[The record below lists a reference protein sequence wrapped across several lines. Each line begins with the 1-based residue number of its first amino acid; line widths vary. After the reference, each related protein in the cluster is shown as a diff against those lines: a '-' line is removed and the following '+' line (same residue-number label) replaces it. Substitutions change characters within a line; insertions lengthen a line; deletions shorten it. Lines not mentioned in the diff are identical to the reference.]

1 MKINFLGFLV
11 ALLMTSVLAFGQT
24 KDRWQ
29 QAIEY
34 EIEID
39 MDVETHRFEGK
50 QKAVYTNNS
59 PDELKKV
66 FYHLYFNAFQPNS
79 MMDVRSRTIK
89 DPDRRVGDRIS
100 KLSEDQIGY
109 QKIKSLKQN
118 GKKVDY
124 EIVGTIL
131 EVDLN
136 KPIKAGETVTFEM
149 EFEAQV
155 PEQIR
160 RTGRNNA
167 EGISYSMAQWYPK
180 MAEYDYQGW
189 HSNPYVGR
197 EFHGIWADFDVKI
210 TIDKDF
216 VLGGTGYVQN
226 PNEVGHGYQED
237 GVKPGKGKN
246 GKHTWHFKAPKVI
259 DFMWAADP
267 DFTHVRAQVPDGP
280 ELHFLY
286 QMNEQ
291 TKENWEKL
299 PEYTVKA
306 FEYMNKT
313 FGKYPYDQFS
323 VIQGGDGGMEYP
335 MSTLITGER
344 SLGSLVGVTVHE
356 MFHSWYQGVLATNE
370 SLYEWMDE
378 GFTSFGSSETMNVIM
393 DQGQE
398 NPQSGNYRGYF
409 ALAESGYEEP
419 MSTHAD
425 HYNTNFAY
433 GRAAYSKGATFLG
446 QLRYIVGEDV
456 FYPAMRTYFEEWKFK
471 HPNDND
477 FIRVMEKASGL
488 ELDWYKEYW
497 VYSTKQI
504 DYGFESVLEKD
515 GKTYVTLEKV
525 GEMPMP
531 IEVTV
536 TYNDGKKELIYIPLR
551 IMRGDK
557 AFESDDNATVLA
569 DWPWVFPTYTFELN
583 QPAANIK
590 SMVID
595 EKEGMADVARENNVF
610 DVEKHLKPTF
620 ED

>member
-1 MKINFLGFLV
+1 MKIKLLGF
-11 ALLMTSVLAFGQT
+11 VLAMLMSSVVVFGQT
-24 KDRWQ
+24 DRWQ
-29 QAIEY
+29 QAIKY
-34 EIEID
+34 EMEID
-39 MDVETHRFEGK
+39 MDVETHQFQGK
-50 QKAVYTNNS
+50 QKAEYTNNS
-59 PDELKKV
+59 PDQLNKV

-100 KLSEDQIGY
+100 KLSEEEIGY
-109 QKIKSLKQN
+109 QKIKSLKQD
-118 GKKVDY
+118 GKKVDF
-124 EIVGTIL
+124 EVVGTIL

-136 KPIKAGETVTFEM
+136 KPINPGETSTFEM

-155 PEQIR
+155 PLQIR
-160 RTGRNNA
+160 RTGRDNA

-189 HSNPYVGR
+189 HSNPYIGR
-197 EFHGIWADFDVKI
+197 EFHGIWGDFDVKI

-216 VLGGTGYVQN
+216 ILGGTGYVQN
-226 PNEVGHGYQED
+226 PNEVGHGYQEE
-237 GVKPGKGKN
+237 GVKPGKGNN
-246 GKHTWHFKAPKVI
+246 GKKTWHFKAPKVI

-267 DFTHVRAQVPDGP
+267 DFTHVKAQVPNGP

-286 QMNEQ
+286 QMNDA

-299 PEYTVKA
+299 PKYTIKA
-306 FEYMNKT
+306 FEYANKT
-313 FGKYPYDQFS
+313 FGKYPYDQYS

-335 MSTLITGER
+335 MATLITGER

-370 SLYEWMDE
+370 ALYEWMDE

-393 DQGQE
+393 EQGQE
-398 NPQSGNYRGYF
+398 NPQSGNYRGYY

-425 HYNTNFAY
+425 HYVTNFAY

-446 QLRYIVGEDV
+446 QLRYIMGEEV

-497 VYSTKQI
+497 VYSVKQI
-504 DYGFESVLEKD
+504 DYGIKSVLEKD
-515 GKTYVTLEKV
+515 GKSFVTLEKV

-531 IEVTV
+531 LEVSV
-536 TYNDGKKELIYIPLR
+536 TYNDGSTEMVYIPLR
-551 IMRGDK
+551 IMRGEKSFGKDTDVK
-557 AFESDDNATVLA
+557 VLS
-569 DWPWVFPTYTFELN
+569 DWPWVFPTYTFELD
-583 QPAANIK
+583 QPVSNIK

-595 EKEGMADVARENNVF
+595 EKEGMADVNRENNTF
-610 DVEKHLKPTF
+610 DAEKHLKATF
-620 ED
+620 EE

>member
-1 MKINFLGFLV
+1 MKIKLLGFLM
-11 ALLMTSVLAFGQT
+11 ASLLSTIVLGQT

-29 QAIEY
+29 QAIKY
-34 EIEID
+34 EMEID

-59 PDELKKV
+59 PDELNKV
-66 FYHLYFNAFQPNS
+66 FYHLYLNAFQPNS

-109 QKIKSLKQN
+109 QKILSLKQN

-124 EIVGTIL
+124 EVVGTIL

-136 KPIKAGETVTFEM
+136 RPIKSGETVTFEM

-180 MAEYDYQGW
+180 MSEYDYQGW
-189 HSNPYVGR
+189 HSNPYIGR
-197 EFHGIWADFDVKI
+197 EFHGVWADFDVKI

-216 VLGGTGYVQN
+216 VLGGTGYIQN
-226 PNEVGHGYQED
+226 PNEVGHGYQAD

-246 GKHTWHFKAPKVI
+246 GKLTWHFKAPQVI

-267 DFTHVRAQVPDGP
+267 DYTHVKAQVPDGP

-286 QMNEQ
+286 QKNEK
-291 TKENWEKL
+291 TEENWEKL

-313 FGKYPYDQFS
+313 FGKYPYKQYS

-356 MFHSWYQGVLATNE
+356 MFHSWYQGVLASNE

-393 DQGQE
+393 EQGQE
-398 NPQSGNYRGYF
+398 NPQSGNYRGYY

-425 HYNTNFAY
+425 HYVTNFAY

-446 QLRYIVGEDV
+446 QLRNIMGEDI
-456 FYPAMRTYFEEWKFK
+456 FYPAMRTYFNEWKFK

-488 ELDWYKEYW
+488 ELDWFKEYW

-504 DYGFESVLEKD
+504 DYGIKSVMEKD
-515 GKTYVTLEKV
+515 GKTFVTLEKK

-531 IEVTV
+531 LEVTV
-536 TYNDGKKELIYIPLR
+536 TYNDGKSELIYIPLR
-551 IMRGDK
+551 IMRGEK
-557 AFESDDNATVLA
+557 SFKSDASAKVMA

-583 QPAANIK
+583 QSASNIK
-590 SMVID
+590 KMVID
-595 EKEGMADVARENNVF
+595 ENEVMADVDRENNVF
-610 DVEKHLKPTF
+610 DAEKHLKSTF
-620 ED
+620 DK

>member
-1 MKINFLGFLV
+1 MKIKLLGF
-11 ALLMTSVLAFGQT
+11 VLAMLMSSVVVFGQT
-24 KDRWQ
+24 DRWQ
-29 QAIEY
+29 QAIKY
-34 EIEID
+34 EMEID
-39 MDVETHRFEGK
+39 MDVETHQFQGK
-50 QKAVYTNNS
+50 QKAEYTNNS
-59 PDELKKV
+59 PDQLNKV

-100 KLSEDQIGY
+100 KLSEEEIGY
-109 QKIKSLKQN
+109 QKIKSLKQD
-118 GKKVDY
+118 GKKVDF
-124 EIVGTIL
+124 EVVGTIL

-136 KPIKAGETVTFEM
+136 KPINPGETSTFEM

-155 PEQIR
+155 PLQIR
-160 RTGRNNA
+160 RTGRDNA

-189 HSNPYVGR
+189 HSNPYIGR
-197 EFHGIWADFDVKI
+197 EFHGIWGDFDVKI

-216 VLGGTGYVQN
+216 ILGGTGYVQN
-226 PNEVGHGYQED
+226 PNEVGHGYQEE
-237 GVKPGKGKN
+237 GVKPGKGNN
-246 GKHTWHFKAPKVI
+246 GKKTWHFKAPKVI

-267 DFTHVRAQVPDGP
+267 DFTHVKAQVPNGP

-286 QMNEQ
+286 QMNDA

-299 PEYTVKA
+299 PEYTIKA
-306 FEYMNKT
+306 FEYANKT
-313 FGKYPYDQFS
+313 FGKYPYDQYS

-335 MSTLITGER
+335 MATLITGER

-370 SLYEWMDE
+370 ALYEWMDE

-393 DQGQE
+393 EQGQE
-398 NPQSGNYRGYF
+398 NPQSGNYRGYY

-425 HYNTNFAY
+425 HYVTNFAY

-446 QLRYIVGEDV
+446 QLRYIMGEEV

-497 VYSTKQI
+497 VYSVKQI
-504 DYGFESVLEKD
+504 DYGIKSVLEKD
-515 GKTYVTLEKV
+515 GKSFVTLEKV

-531 IEVTV
+531 LEVSV
-536 TYNDGKKELIYIPLR
+536 TYNDGSTEMVYIPLR
-551 IMRGDK
+551 IMRGEKSFGKDTDVK
-557 AFESDDNATVLA
+557 VLS
-569 DWPWVFPTYTFELN
+569 DWPWVFPTYTFELD
-583 QPAANIK
+583 QPVSNIK

-595 EKEGMADVARENNVF
+595 EKEGMADVNRENNTF
-610 DVEKHLKPTF
+610 DAEKHLKATF
-620 ED
+620 EE

>member
-1 MKINFLGFLV
+1 MKIKLLGV
-11 ALLMTSVLAFGQT
+11 VTAMLMSSVVAFGQT
-24 KDRWQ
+24 DRWQ
-29 QAIEY
+29 QAIKY

-39 MDVETHRFEGK
+39 MDVETHQFDGK

-59 PDELKKV
+59 PDQLNKV

-89 DPDRRVGDRIS
+89 DPDSRVGDRIS
-100 KLSEDQIGY
+100 KLSEDEIGY
-109 QKIKSLKQN
+109 QKILSLKQD
-118 GKKVDY
+118 GKALDFEV
-124 EIVGTIL
+124 VGTIL
-131 EVDLN
+131 EVDLH
-136 KPIKAGETVTFEM
+136 KPINPGETVTFDM

-155 PEQIR
+155 PVQIR
-160 RTGRNNA
+160 RTGRDNA

-189 HSNPYVGR
+189 HSNPYIGR
-197 EFHGIWADFDVKI
+197 EFHGVWGDFDVKI

-226 PNEVGHGYQED
+226 PNEVGHGYQEE

-267 DFTHVRAQVPDGP
+267 DFTHVKAQVPDGP

-286 QMNEQ
+286 ELNDKTQ
-291 TKENWEKL
+291 ENWSKL
-299 PEYTVKA
+299 PEYTIKA
-306 FEYMNKT
+306 FEYASKT
-313 FGKYPYDQFS
+313 FGKYPYDQYS

-335 MSTLITGER
+335 MATLITGER

-356 MFHSWYQGVLATNE
+356 MFHSWYQAVLATNE
-370 SLYEWMDE
+370 ALYEWMDE

-393 DQGQE
+393 EQGQD
-398 NPQSGNYRGYF
+398 NPQSGNYRGYY
-409 ALAESGYEEP
+409 ALAASGYEEP

-425 HYNTNFAY
+425 HYVTNFAY

-446 QLRYIVGEDV
+446 QLRYIMGEEV
-456 FYPAMRTYFEEWKFK
+456 FYPAMRTYFDEWKFK

-477 FIRVMEKASGL
+477 FIRIMEKASGL
-488 ELDWYKEYW
+488 ELDWYKEYF

-504 DYGFESVLEKD
+504 DYGIKSVLEKD
-515 GKTYVTLEKV
+515 GKSFITLEKI

-531 IEVTV
+531 LEVSI
-536 TYNDGKKELIYIPLR
+536 TYNDGSSELLYIPLR
-551 IMRGDK
+551 IMRGEKSFPKETK
-557 AFESDDNATVLA
+557 ANVLA

-583 QPAANIK
+583 QPASNIK

-595 EKEGMADVARENNVF
+595 EKEGMADVDRENNSF
-610 DVEKHLKPTF
+610 DAEKHLKPTF
-620 ED
+620 EK

>member
-1 MKINFLGFLV
+1 MKIKLV
-11 ALLMTSVLAFGQT
+11 GLVTAILMSTVVAFAQT
-24 KDRWQ
+24 DRWQ
-29 QAIEY
+29 QAIDY

-39 MDVETHRFEGK
+39 MDVETHRFDGK

-59 PDELKKV
+59 PDELNKV
-66 FYHLYFNAFQPNS
+66 FYHLYYNAFQPNS
-79 MMDVRSRTIK
+79 MMDVRSRTIQ

-100 KLSEDQIGY
+100 KLSEEEIGY
-109 QKIKSLKQN
+109 QKIKNLTQD
-118 GKKVDY
+118 GKKVDF
-124 EIVGTIL
+124 VVDGTIL
-131 EVDLN
+131 EVNLN
-136 KPIKAGETVTFEM
+136 KPIKSGESSTFEM

-155 PEQIR
+155 PVQIR
-160 RTGRNNA
+160 RTGRDNE

-180 MAEYDYQGW
+180 MVEYDYQGW
-189 HSNPYVGR
+189 HTNPYIGR
-197 EFHGIWADFDVKI
+197 EFHGVWGDFDVKI

-226 PNEVGHGYQED
+226 PNEVGHGYQAD

-246 GKHTWHFKAPKVI
+246 GKHTWHFKAPNVI

-267 DFTHVRAQVPDGP
+267 DFTHTKAQVPNGP

-286 QMNEQ
+286 QMNDA

-299 PEYTVKA
+299 PEYTIKA
-306 FEYMNKT
+306 FEYANET
-313 FGKYPYDQFS
+313 FGKYPYKQFS

-370 SLYEWMDE
+370 ALYEWMDE
-378 GFTSFGSSETMNVIM
+378 GFTSFASSETMNVIM

-398 NPQSGNYRGYF
+398 NPQLGNYRGYF
-409 ALAESGYEEP
+409 ALANSDYEEP

-425 HYNTNFAY
+425 HYSTNFAY

-446 QLRYIVGEDV
+446 QLRYIMGEDV
-456 FYPAMRTYFEEWKFK
+456 FYPAMRTYFDKWKFK

-477 FIRVMEKASGL
+477 FIRVMEKASDL
-488 ELDWYKEYW
+488 ELDWYKEYF
-497 VYSTKQI
+497 VYSTKKI
-504 DYGFESVLEKD
+504 DYGFKSVLEKD
-515 GKTYVTLEKV
+515 GKTFVTLEKV

-531 IEVTV
+531 IEVTI
-536 TYNDGKKELIYIPLR
+536 TYNDGTDELIYIPLR
-551 IMRGDK
+551 IMRGEK
-557 AFESDDNATVLA
+557 SFSSDSKVTTLA
-569 DWPWVFPTYTFELN
+569 DWPWVFPTYTFELD
-583 QPAANIK
+583 QPSANIK

-595 EKEGMADVARENNVF
+595 EKEGIADIERENNIF

-620 ED
+620 EN